1 MTRPL
6 RYDDSFTNII
16 NEKIHDKFLKF
27 FTIKVQSTAFC
38 QKLNLQR
45 SLLVTSLFD
54 IVFGLIVAISFF
66 RSIIISYENFLYFIE
81 NFVIIIGIC
90 FGFVGLDSS
99 TNLKKSSSRIYK
111 NWRIFVTFAFPF
123 IEIINNFNFLCNY
136 RPNCNK
142 LADVVFVICLFAV
155 NIYFTRI
162 AWSFYIRLDKNHEL
176 LIIHGKYLEKMINDE
191 SYKINDIKKY
201 VPPEAPI
208 GLRTA
213 PTSNSAAENELSVF
227 NTPGTNK

>member
-16 NEKIHDKFLKF
+16 NEKIHDKFLRF
-27 FTIKVQSTAFC
+27 LTIKVQSTAFC

-45 SLLVTSLFD
+45 SLLVCSLFD
-54 IVFGLIVAISFF
+54 IILGLIVAVSFF
-66 RSIIISYENFLYFIE
+66 RSIVVSYENFLYFLE
-81 NFVIIIGIC
+81 NFILIIGIC
-90 FGFVGLDSS
+90 FGFVGLDAS

-111 NWRIFVTFAFPF
+111 NWRIFISFAFPF

-136 RPNCNK
+136 RPECHK
-142 LADVVFVICLFAV
+142 FRDILFIFSLFIV

-162 AWSFYIRLDKNHEL
+162 AWSFFIRLDKNHEL
-176 LIIHGKYLEKMINDE
+176 LVIHGKYLEKMINDE
-191 SYKINDIKKY
+191 SYKISDIKKY

-213 PTSNSAAENELSVF
+213 PQNNALNENELSVF
-227 NTPGTNK
+227 NTPGINK